1 NDGTQTNA
9 ATNWGWQNISGA
21 TLTNGTDSKIDLFFN
36 NTGAPQFYTFNGEI
50 KELPA
55 AAYHIYVNNVQRGTN
70 ATEAAR
76 LTRNLAQQ
84 NQSVKYTGD
93 LNAFSIMSREAAY
106 SRDAGNNII
115 YDNSASL
122 TISNFEIKHLNT
134 PPTVAQWV
142 DAQVLK
148 NIDWDYSFSGN
159 IDTLDNTAYAT
170 GIESISTPSTGG
182 FLPKPT
188 SGEVKVVT

>member
-1 NDGTQTNA
+1 
-9 ATNWGWQNISGA
+9 
-21 TLTNGTDSKIDLFFN
+21 
-36 NTGAPQFYTFNGEI
+36 
-50 KELPA
+50 
-55 AAYHIYVNNVQRGTN
+55 
-70 ATEAAR
+70 
-76 LTRNLAQQ
+76 
-84 NQSVKYTGD
+84 
-93 LNAFSIMSREAAY
+93 
-106 SRDAGNNII
+106 AGNNII

-188 SGEVKVVT
+188 SGEVKVVTTEETGTGRAAFMLNDGNYAAPSLKMVHTSGKGVFPAPAKFIVKDFKAQSRVMS